1 MSQLVSLICC
11 PPPPVLP
18 CFTWASFS
26 SSFVHPLLFDSS
38 VFTFVPL
45 LHDVISQL
53 TVSHDNSL
61 FSHKFKE
68 TIYSFHIT
76 SVPRDHPLSHTM
88 AFLWFL
94 LYSLSIR
101 CPTLLL
107 MQIEPLHNCNP
118 LNLPQA
124 VAVSS
129 SSWRAH
135 TQFDG
140 PIENYN

>member
-1 MSQLVSLICC
+1 MCLLVSLICC
-11 PPPPVLP
+11 PPSPVLP
-18 CFTWASFS
+18 CFTRVSFS
-26 SSFVHPLLFDSS
+26 SSLVHPLLFDSS
-38 VFTFVPL
+38 VFIFVPL

-68 TIYSFHIT
+68 TICSFHTT

-88 AFLWFL
+88 AFLLFL
-94 LYSLSIR
+94 FYSLGIR

-107 MQIEPLHNCNP
+107 MQTEPLCNCNP

-135 TQFDG
+135 AQFDG
-140 PIENYN
+140 PIRNYN